1 MVDLRR
7 VLFFGAAVALCSAAL
22 VGCGREEAA
31 RDAGTGAA
39 ATANTGAATAAKT
52 EPSAPQPSA
61 QLAAPSGRGA
71 KLVAPKPPVV
81 LVREVE
87 FLTQGVVD
95 RLTALSVKL
104 QIRDF
109 GGAAD
114 WFAADF
120 EGHDPFSAPFA
131 ARYAMPQGA
140 ERRLG
145 QVARAA
151 VVDRDGLIASL
162 RARIGPWRRVEHVL
176 LKVHGAEFLEG
187 SPPSWGRVDVSL
199 ELIGET
205 EDGEGRPGG
214 RESVVGRMWLG
225 VVHSQ
230 GGWLVRGLELTE
242 LEQRHRAGAMFTDVT
257 RSAGVHHEGLRFGRP
272 GHDSDAWQGVGS
284 ADVDGDG
291 WLDVFVPSSERNFL
305 YLNNGDGTFREDA
318 VARGLDQP
326 GGGTGPLFFDADG
339 DGWVDLA
346 LGFSAVELP
355 DRSIDGSPL
364 RFYRNLGHG
373 RFADSTE
380 TLGVKV
386 VSAISSL
393 VAFDSQGDG
402 WLDLFATSYGRMEIE
417 RNNSWLE
424 ASNGAPNHL
433 LVSDQGKS
441 FVDRTREAG
450 LYDTRWSYAAAA
462 ADFDADGRQDLYVG
476 NNFGSNRLYHNRG
489 EGRFVDVAEELGVEE
504 RGNTMGVLFGDVNS
518 DGRLDLY
525 VVGPES
531 AAGKRVLGRV
541 GQPERVG
548 AVRELRQMADG
559 NALFLGAETGF
570 EPAPDDFGARDAGW
584 AFGSVLADLDLD
596 SHADVFCVNGFVTGD
611 LPEDT

>member
-1 MVDLRR
+1 MRT
-7 VLFFGAAVALCSAAL
+7 AAAAL
-22 VGCGREEAA
+22 VVAAALGCGQGEQPGANAPTPSAEASSA
-31 RDAGTGAA
+31 VTPAALAHDRNGQKAPRPGTTAA
-39 ATANTGAATAAKT
+39 AAAAWGN
-52 EPSAPQPSA
+52 
-61 QLAAPSGRGA
+61 GRGA
-71 KLVAPKPPVV
+71 KLLAPNPPVV
-81 LVREVE
+81 LVRDVE

-95 RLTALSVKL
+95 RLTALSAKL

-109 GGAAD
+109 GGAMD

-145 QVARAA
+145 HVARTE
-151 VVDRDGLIASL
+151 VVDREGLIASL
-162 RARIGPWRRVEHVL
+162 RGRLGPWRRVEHVL

-187 SPPSWGRVDVSL
+187 KPPSWGRVEVSL

-205 EDGEGRPGG
+205 EDGEGRAGG

-225 VVHSQ
+225 VTHSQ
-230 GGWLVRGLELTE
+230 GGWLVRGLELLE
-242 LEQRHRAGAMFTDVT
+242 LEERHREGAMFTDVT
-257 RSAGVHHEGLRFGRP
+257 RSAGVHHEGMRFGRP
-272 GHDSDAWQGVGS
+272 GHDSDAWQGLAS

-318 VARGLDQP
+318 VARGLAYP
-326 GGGTGPLFFDADG
+326 GGGTGPVFFDADG

-346 LGFSAVELP
+346 LGFSALELP

-364 RFYRNLGHG
+364 RLFRNVGEGH
-373 RFADSTE
+373 FADSTDSM
-380 TLGVKV
+380 GVEV
-386 VSAISSL
+386 VSAVSSL
-393 VAFDSQGDG
+393 LAFDAQGDG
-402 WLDLFATSYGRMEIE
+402 WLDLFATCYGRMDIE
-417 RNNSWLE
+417 RNNSWIE
-424 ASNGAPNHL
+424 ASNGAPNPL
-433 LVSDQGKS
+433 LLSGQGQS
-441 FVDRTREAG
+441 FTDGTRAAG

-462 ADFDADGRQDLYVG
+462 ADFDGDGRQDLYVA

-489 EGRFVDVAEELGVEE
+489 EGRFEDVAAKLGVEE
-504 RGNTMGVLFGDVNS
+504 RGNSMGVVWSDVNG

-541 GQPERVG
+541 RQPERVG
-548 AVRELRQMADG
+548 AVRELRRMAAG
-559 NALFLGAETGF
+559 NALFLGVKGGF
-570 EPAPDDFGARDAGW
+570 APAPQDFGARDAGW
-584 AFGSVLADLDLD
+584 AFGSVVADLDLD
-596 SHADVFCVNGFVTGD
+596 GHADVFCVNGFVTGD